1 MAAIY
6 LVRHAHAGKRSEW
19 DAEDELRPLSPKGW
33 RQARAIADQLAD
45 AGIDLLW
52 SSPYVRCRQTLEP
65 LAERLGLPV
74 IDSEPFREGGAGPTA
89 LDAVLQAVADGATVA
104 VSSHGDVHPAV
115 AQAAVRRGAELVG
128 MGALTKGARW
138 DASVRDGQIRR
149 LVHVPAPE
157 ISS

>member
-19 DAEDELRPLSPKGW
+19 DAADELRPLSPRGR
-33 RQARAIADQLAD
+33 RQAEALADQLAGV
-45 AGIDLLW
+45 GIDLLW
-52 SSPYVRCRQTLEP
+52 TSPYVRCRQTLEP

-74 IDSEPFREGGAGPTA
+74 LDSEPFREGGSGPAA
-89 LDAVLQAVADGATVA
+89 LDAVLDAVAGGATVA

-138 DASVRDGQIRR
+138 EATVRDGQIDR
-149 LVHVPAPE
+149 LVHVPAPDGGA
-157 ISS
+157 